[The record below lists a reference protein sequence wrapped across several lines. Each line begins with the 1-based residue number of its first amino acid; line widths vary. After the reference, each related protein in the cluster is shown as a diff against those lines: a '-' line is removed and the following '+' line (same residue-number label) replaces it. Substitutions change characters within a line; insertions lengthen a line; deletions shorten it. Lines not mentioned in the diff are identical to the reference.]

1 VVLAPDAGAKFC
13 GVDPRSDGGK
23 RARLTGES
31 TKETVKPLR
40 REGRMFSAEPVCSC
54 ACSCAHI
61 ARETAGAAR
70 TRLSLRP
77 PPSREGDMTQDLGAS
92 RRESANA
99 CLLSSLMGRTDAAS
113 EVARRV
119 RSSQTHGPAVPRR
132 PRDPPIICDVR
143 LCRGPTFSIDCQR
156 ACVNNAISADIWH
169 FAKMFFHRAYT
180 RMIS

>member
-1 VVLAPDAGAKFC
+1 ML
-13 GVDPRSDGGK
+13 
-23 RARLTGES
+23 
-31 TKETVKPLR
+31 
-40 REGRMFSAEPVCSC
+40 SAEPVCSC
-54 ACSCAHI
+54 ACSCAHL

-77 PPSREGDMTQDLGAS
+77 LPSREGDMTQDSGAS

-119 RSSQTHGPAVPRR
+119 RPSQRSDRRSASAPRFS
-132 PRDPPIICDVR
+132 DHCDAH

-169 FAKMFFHRAYT
+169 LASRQNVFSSCLYEDDFVSVPTTVF
-180 RMIS
+180 

>member
-113 EVARRV
+113 EMARRV

-169 FAKMFFHRAYT
+169 FAKMFFHCA
-180 RMIS
+180 